1 MDYDKLGMQIKKARN
16 KIKMSQ
22 QELAFE
28 TEYSVQHISHVEK
41 ARTKLSVEFLVKAA
55 NALHVTTDQLLCDS
69 LECAGA
75 VYQGEVMEELE
86 DCSKRELK
94 IILQLVQDT
103 KKNLRENM

>member
-1 MDYDKLGMQIKKARN
+1 MDYDKLGMRIREARN
-16 KIKMSQ
+16 KIEMSQ

-69 LECAGA
+69 LEYSGA
-75 VYQGEVMEELE
+75 IYQGEIMGALE
-86 DCSKRELK
+86 DCSNQELK
-94 IILQLVQDT
+94 IIRQLVLDT